1 MTTAQRV
8 FGRIFFEL
16 LYRSEKIRRYL
27 EQVGPGESAEFVQL
41 SRTINSALNQFQ
53 ATAAAAVRQTRISA
67 IDAADHKILLDALEV
82 FSRAFSTIHEYFA
95 YFPPLP
101 VRPEAIHT
109 LKSAFGDEFRR
120 HEPSVLLTNSF
131 NAFEFDF
138 VRHLTSSLASL
149 QVFSAPPDRN
159 IVLQLPTVDVSA
171 PLAWPLLAHEVG
183 HAIDLDQ
190 QISNRIAARIGPGA
204 DAGVRALIQDMCEEL
219 TADLIAAKAIGPA
232 APLALLS
239 FVYCLLPQEA
249 VEWDPSPRLQGRNER
264 VYPTTR
270 WRARVAYEYLATK
283 TGELASLKSEVEDFE
298 AAWRFR
304 AEVSLGVHRATAAAE
319 NEQEVY
325 ERLITTLA
333 SEIVKEIE
341 DLPLQD
347 FSLQNV
353 SLTRHASRLERNLPV
368 PAQGNSRALLTRD
381 VRQYRQRK
389 KSSREQFDSLV
400 HRFEEKPTTVA
411 AILLSGYVHR
421 NKLIAEASAE
431 PGIVNDTSASLMCAR
446 LERADTLLR
455 TSIDGSAIHDR
466 LLRRR
471 RANEAV
477 AAARGIGPSFVH
489 SEVHSPTAITER
501 SLLSDIQILAR
512 LVHENDERLLFISPL
527 VSPSTQLGPSSL
539 DVRLGTDVYVTT
551 TSSLSHLDLEADRE
565 ELERQKR
572 LYFRRQRVGADG
584 EFVLHPGEFVLAATL
599 EYFRFPRDIAG
610 RLEGR
615 SSLGRLGLQVH
626 ATAGFVDPGFAGN
639 LTFELI
645 NSGNLP
651 IRIAPG
657 FRLGQICFFPVSG
670 VQVAYG
676 QKPHSKYG
684 GSISAEPSRV
694 EVDPEILLPGAR
706 QFLAGGDWLKR
717 GSQP

>member
-27 EQVGPGESAEFVQL
+27 EQIGPGESNEFVQL

-53 ATAAAAVRQTRISA
+53 ATAAAAVRQTRSDT

-82 FSRAFSTIHEYFA
+82 FSRAFSTIHQYFA

-101 VRPEAIHT
+101 IRPETIHT
-109 LKSAFGDEFRR
+109 LKSTFGAEFRR
-120 HEPSVLLTNSF
+120 HEPSVLLTSSF

-149 QVFSAPPDRN
+149 QVFAAPSERN
-159 IVLQLPTVDVSA
+159 IVLQLPSVDVSA

-183 HAIDLDQ
+183 HAIDFDQ
-190 QISNRIAARIGPGA
+190 NISERIATRIGPGT
-204 DAGVRALIQDMCEEL
+204 DPGLRALIRDMCEEM
-219 TADLIAAKAIGPA
+219 TADLLAAKAIGPA

-249 VEWDPSPRLQGRNER
+249 VEWDPTPRLQGRNER

-270 WRARVAYEYLATK
+270 WRARIVYDYLTTK
-283 TGELASLKSEVEDFE
+283 TGELASLKKEVDDFE
-298 AAWRFR
+298 SAWRFR
-304 AEVSLGVHRATAAAE
+304 TDLLLGPTRAATAAA
-319 NEQEVY
+319 NEQRVFD
-325 ERLITTLA
+325 RLIATLA
-333 SEIVKEIE
+333 SEIIKEIE
-341 DLPLQD
+341 VLPIRD
-347 FSLQNV
+347 FSLDDGT
-353 SLTRHASRLERNLPV
+353 LTRHSSRLARNLPV
-368 PAQGNSRALLTRD
+368 AAQGKSRSLLTRA
-381 VRQYRQRK
+381 VREYRGRK
-389 KSSREQFDSLV
+389 ATTREQFDALLEQ
-400 HRFEEKPTTVA
+400 FEEKPTGVA

-421 NKLIAEASAE
+421 NKLITQASMDAETMDVPLAVS
-431 PGIVNDTSASLMCAR
+431 VCVR
-446 LERADTLLR
+446 LDRADSLLR

-466 LLRRR
+466 LLKRRT
-471 RANEAV
+471 ANQAV
-477 AAARGIGPSFVH
+477 ARTSQNAQSAHNLTSHAG
-489 SEVHSPTAITER
+489 TAKKREK
-501 SLLSDIQILAR
+501 SLLSDIQILDR
-512 LVHENDERLLFISPL
+512 LVDEDDNKLLFISPL
-527 VSPSTQLGPSSL
+527 VGK
-539 DVRLGTDVYVTT
+539 TDVYVTT
-551 TSSLSHLDLEADRE
+551 TSSLSHLDLEADRD

-572 LYFRRQRVGADG
+572 QYFRRQRVGADG
-584 EFVLHPGEFVLAATL
+584 EFVLHPGEFVLASTL

-626 ATAGFVDPGFAGN
+626 ATAGFVDPGYDGN

-657 FRLGQICFFPVSG
+657 FRLGQICFFPVSD
-670 VQVAYG
+670 VQVMYAE
-676 QKPHSKYG
+676 KPHAKYG
-684 GSISAEPSRV
+684 GSISVEPSRV
-694 EVDPEILLPGAR
+694 EVDPEILLAGAR
-706 QFLAGGDWLKR
+706 RYLDEAD
-717 GSQP
+717 